1 MLSSKSVLA
10 LWCLCSVVTGKPS
23 HKPSAKR
30 RRVDTRYSGLVI
42 PKVEPRDD
50 DPRLALV
57 SGLPLRIMPL
67 GASITFGIRSS
78 NGNGYRQDLRKK
90 ITAFGNPV
98 NMVGSHPNG
107 TMKDNE
113 NEGWPGFVIDEVHDK
128 SNQNVPITK
137 PNLVLINAGTNDA
150 LQNRDVA
157 NAGARMTSMIND
169 IFKQSPQATVVLS
182 SLIPNRNPDAQ
193 ARAVQI
199 NSQYDNVVN
208 TLRGQGR
215 QIVFADMQSAAGPT
229 IADITDDGTHPTD
242 AGYVKMANVWMDAIV
257 QATLAGF
264 LRKAE
269 PLAGFPDDGAV

>member
-10 LWCLCSVVTGKPS
+10 LWCLCSAVTGL
-23 HKPSAKR
+23 A
-30 RRVDTRYSGLVI
+30 I
-42 PKVEPRDD
+42 PKVETREADAK
-50 DPRLALV
+50 LALAN
-57 SGLPLRIMPL
+57 GLPLRIMPL
-67 GASITFGIRSS
+67 GASITFGTASS
-78 NGNGYRQDLRKK
+78 DGNGYRQTLRNK
-90 ITAFGNPV
+90 ITASGNPV

-150 LQNRDVA
+150 LQNRDVD
-157 NAGARMTSMIND
+157 NAGARITSMIND
-169 IFKQSPQATVVLS
+169 IFTQSPQATVVLS
-182 SLIPNRNPDAQ
+182 SLIPNANTDAQ
-193 ARAVQI
+193 SRAVKI

-215 QIVFADMQSAAGPT
+215 RVVFANMQSAAGPT
-229 IADITDDGTHPTD
+229 LGDLVQDGTHPTD

-257 QATLAGF
+257 QASLAGF
-264 LRKAE
+264 LQKAE
-269 PLAGFPDDGAV
+269 PLAGFPDDGGA